1 VAELSY
7 EEMAEVLQVPEKT
20 VKSRL
25 HSARMR
31 LRELLA
37 DEHGPV
43 GAP

>member
-1 VAELSY
+1 
-7 EEMAEVLQVPEKT
+7 

>member
-1 VAELSY
+1 
-7 EEMAEVLQVPEKT
+7 

-25 HSARMR
+25 HSARLR

-37 DEHGPV
+37 EEHGPV